1 MEKCYTLQ
9 LHMFGFLSF
18 DDVSALRPSSR
29 SLHTGKYDYVGHTFT
44 HARVGDQKTDWGHS
58 PKSPAIKNYTEL

>member
-44 HARVGDQKTDWGHS
+44 HARVGDQK
-58 PKSPAIKNYTEL
+58 INL